1 MLTGMG
7 EWKTATLTATTVSAE
22 IDLGRDFARVLI
34 LVPDLG
40 DSADVT
46 ITIAKES
53 GGTFYPMY
61 RLDADTATSL
71 EGITA
76 ADQTA
81 KAIILPCGAQLIK
94 ILCSA
99 SQTSETFYVRG
110 MD

>member
-1 MLTGMG
+1 MVMG
-7 EWKTATLTATTVSAE
+7 AWQTTTLTSTTLSDEV
-22 IDLGRDFARVLI
+22 DLGRDYARVLV

-46 ITIAKES
+46 ITMAKES

-61 RLDADTATSL
+61 RLDADSAVSL
-71 EGITA
+71 EGITT
-76 ADQTA
+76 ADQIA
-81 KAIILPCGAQLIK
+81 KAILFPCGVQYIK

-110 MD
+110 LD

>member
-1 MLTGMG
+1 MNVMG
-7 EWKTATLTATTVSAE
+7 PWKTVTLTATTVSAE
-22 IDLGRDFARVLI
+22 IDLGRDWARVLV

-53 GGTFYPMY
+53 GGTFYPLY
-61 RLDADTATSL
+61 RFDGDTAATL
-71 EGITA
+71 EGITTG
-76 ADQTA
+76 DQVA
-81 KAIILPCGAQLIK
+81 KAIIFLCGAQFIK
-94 ILCSA
+94 VLCSA

>member
-1 MLTGMG
+1 MNILGA
-7 EWKTATLTATTVSAE
+7 WQTATLTSSTTSGEV
-22 IDLGRDFARVLI
+22 DLGRDFANVLV

-40 DSADVT
+40 ASADVT

-61 RLDADTATSL
+61 KLDADSAASL
-71 EGITA
+71 EGITTG
-76 ADQTA
+76 DQVA
-81 KAIILPCGAQLIK
+81 KAIIFPCGAQYIK